1 MNRRRTCALA
11 FAVSLATFGMVVPA
25 AGQVDLITIGGQPAK
40 LIQVIDI
47 PLVIEGSLR
56 VDFRAGADTGCAAP
70 CDVAGTVTWTPSTG
84 GRLFAIDQRVGGRRE
99 LSAFVLLAPPAARP
113 TVTSTRVTRARPGGG
128 HGACMDSRSNDFG
141 VMDFSGG
148 ARETIVARL
157 LGRAAMSG
165 GRGSDLLGSRCL
177 GPADADLA
185 PLLPTVLVDR
195 GSLRRGGR
203 ALDFSAT
210 RAFAS
215 NGLAGTIRSSV
226 KMHLGRAQ
234 ISLDPEALL
243 DAPMGEFRQRRLRE
257 LTATY
262 SIERMT
268 GSVETRFN
276 GFLAAGLCAGL
287 DSCGST
293 GSTRITPGP
302 VAGEAEF
309 TASGPR
315 RLTRRQLSAA
325 LGLSRGP
332 VPRGVDV
339 YAFAYWEEDAGNVVT
354 STRDGDGHTC
364 TERGT
369 LEGGSIQ
376 FGFGP
381 KRVSAAY
388 ADSGSFY
395 LDPFS
400 SRCPGPEIVDVAG
413 AGPLARGSVP
423 IGELRRRHVT
433 FSLQRGV
440 AFESDGYVGDSRSSL
455 SFVLRRT
462 RVETGLAVDFASRP

>member
-11 FAVSLATFGMVVPA
+11 FVLSVATFGTVAPA

-47 PLVIEGSLR
+47 PLVIEGSLT

-70 CDVAGTVTWTPSTG
+70 CDVAGTVTWTPSSG
-84 GRLFAIDQRVGGRRE
+84 GTLFAIDQRVGGRRE
-99 LSAFVLLAPPAARP
+99 LSAFVLLGPPAASP

-128 HGACMDSRSNDFG
+128 HGTCMDSRRNDFG

-148 ARETIVARL
+148 ARETIVARI
-157 LGRAAMSG
+157 LGPAAVPG
-165 GRGSDLLGSRCL
+165 GLGSNLLGSRCS

-185 PLLPTVLVDR
+185 SLLPTVLVDR
-195 GSLRRGGR
+195 GSLRRGGTT
-203 ALDFSAT
+203 LDFTAT

-226 KMHLGRAQ
+226 KMHLGRPQ
-234 ISLDPEALL
+234 ISRDPEAILE
-243 DAPMGEFRQRRLRE
+243 APVGEFRQRRLRE

-268 GSVETRFN
+268 GSVETSFS
-276 GFLAAGLCAGL
+276 GGLEFGLCAGL

-293 GSTRITPGP
+293 GTTRITPGP

-309 TASGPR
+309 TAAGPR

-332 VPRGVDV
+332 VPRGVEI
-339 YAFAYWEEDAGNVVT
+339 YAFAYWQEDAGNVVT
-354 STRDGDGHTC
+354 STRDGDGHIC

-369 LEGGSIQ
+369 LGGGSIQ
-376 FGFGP
+376 FGFGRR
-381 KRVSAAY
+381 RVRAAY

-395 LDPFS
+395 LDPLS
-400 SRCPGPEIVDVAG
+400 SRCPGPEIADVAG
-413 AGPLARGSVP
+413 AAPLARGSVP
-423 IGELRRRHVT
+423 IGELRRRRVT

-440 AFESDGYVGDSRSSL
+440 AFESDGYRGDSRSSV

-462 RVETGLAVDFASRP
+462 GVETGLAVDVASRP